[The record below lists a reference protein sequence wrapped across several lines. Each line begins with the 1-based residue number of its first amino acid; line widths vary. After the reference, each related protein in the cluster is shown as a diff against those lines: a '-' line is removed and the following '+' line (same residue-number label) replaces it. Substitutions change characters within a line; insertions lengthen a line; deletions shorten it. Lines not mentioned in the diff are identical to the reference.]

1 MLSMQAEENKR
12 ETVEMMVCLLVILS
26 SVVTFIT
33 KAFQALY
40 SVSLSST
47 VA

>member
-12 ETVEMMVCLLVILS
+12 ETVEKMVCLLSILS
-26 SVVTFIT
+26 SVVTFIA
-33 KAFQALY
+33 KAFQVLY